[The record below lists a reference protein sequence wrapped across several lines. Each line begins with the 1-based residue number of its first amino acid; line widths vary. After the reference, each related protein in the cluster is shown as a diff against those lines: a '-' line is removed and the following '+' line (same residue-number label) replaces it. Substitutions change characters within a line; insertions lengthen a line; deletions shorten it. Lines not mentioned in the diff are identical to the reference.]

1 MTTNKLNKFWT
12 LVIILLVAVIAIGGI
27 VAWSRYSGNQP
38 VEISISPTEEL
49 QGNIY
54 IGGAVNN
61 PGFYSLNAGDSVEA
75 VIQAA
80 GSTTS
85 NADLSRLKLYIPEVG
100 EEEPPQKVD
109 LNRAEAWLL
118 EALPGIGEGRAE
130 AIIAYRHE
138 NGPFHNINELLK
150 VGGIG
155 ATTYEKIKHLITVAD

>member
-27 VAWSRYSGNQP
+27 IAWLRYSGNQP

-49 QGNIY
+49 QGKIY

-118 EALPGIGEGRAE
+118 EALPGIGEGRAK
-130 AIIAYRHE
+130 AIIAYRQE

-150 VGGIG
+150 VEGIG